1 MFIFLKKLLYFTFS
15 TVRYMLLQS
24 YMYVCIYIYIHI
36 HIYSCVYIFLY
47 IYYIY
52 IIYIQ
57 NVSFCF
63 MIIIQFIFW
72 RQHVI
77 RKRQYHIPMFFSILL
92 SIPLNK
98 AYLILAAQNKILF
111 ESSNLRLTGV
121 GRYFQILVVSKTS
134 KVFATLFLNYYLL
147 EIPGV

>member
-1 MFIFLKKLLYFTFS
+1 
-15 TVRYMLLQS
+15 MLLQS

-57 NVSFCF
+57 NVGFCF

-92 SIPLNK
+92 SISLNK
-98 AYLILAAQNKILF
+98 AYLILAAQSKILF

-134 KVFATLFLNYYLL
+134 KVFATLFLHYYSL